1 MISHTYKNMS
11 PKDLDSFGALVTSH
25 LDRDPIF
32 SGIKEASL
40 SDLLP
45 AYQTFS
51 AAKTD
56 FDKFGG
62 SDRSTLRETS
72 RVELVRQLY
81 LTSVIVEGLAKGSS
95 DIVAASGYVL
105 RKTSR
110 PKVAPKKEDVLIM
123 PPSNLKVED
132 IRTKSGS
139 VRLSWPRV
147 VGARTY
153 AIEKRVKGGDNVW
166 MNGEYTSNTSIE
178 LSGFAPDSVMEFR
191 VRTHAVGEGKSE
203 WSAAV
208 GVLIS

>member
-32 SGIKEASL
+32 SGIKEVSL

-51 AAKTD
+51 ATKTE

-62 SDRSTLRETS
+62 TDRSTLRETC

-81 LTSVIVEGLAKGSS
+81 LTSVTVEGLAKGNS

-110 PKVAPKKEDVLIM
+110 PKTAQKEDVLVM

-139 VRLSWPRV
+139 IKLSWSRV

-153 AIEKRVKGGDNVW
+153 AIEKRVKGETVW

-178 LSGFAPDSVMEFR
+178 LSGFPPDSVMEFR
-191 VRTHAVGEGKSE
+191 LRTHAAGEGKSE

-208 GVLIS
+208 GVLIT